1 MERYPMPNRVQFE
14 QRAATGY
21 DNAVG
26 NMTRLLVPTLLEAAG
41 LAPGER
47 VLDVA
52 SGTGIAA
59 EVAAGII

>member
-1 MERYPMPNRVQFE
+1 MPNRVQFE